1 MTRELVLM
9 LLCVLHCT
17 NLTWVPTVS
26 KQIETGG
33 NGGAAQRWRT
43 RMFAHAR
50 SFSVAVVLTAASLFG
65 LAGEA
70 AAMQCANHDSM
81 AKTLTGK
88 FKETRRAMGV
98 VNSTAV
104 MEVFM
109 SPQGTWT
116 VVVTDTRGIACI
128 AASGD
133 EWQDVPV
140 AVSGLES

>member
-1 MTRELVLM
+1 MITEYMGQGLCIDPIRLELGSLGG
-9 LLCVLHCT
+9 
-17 NLTWVPTVS
+17 
-26 KQIETGG
+26 TGADADDG
-33 NGGAAQRWRT
+33 VEGAPP
-43 RMFAHAR
+43 MEAHAQAHDA
-50 SFSVAVVLTAASLFG
+50 AVLSAAVPVG
-65 LAGEA
+65 VAGEA
-70 AAMQCANHDSM
+70 QCANHDSM

-88 FKETRRAMGV
+88 FKESRRAMGV